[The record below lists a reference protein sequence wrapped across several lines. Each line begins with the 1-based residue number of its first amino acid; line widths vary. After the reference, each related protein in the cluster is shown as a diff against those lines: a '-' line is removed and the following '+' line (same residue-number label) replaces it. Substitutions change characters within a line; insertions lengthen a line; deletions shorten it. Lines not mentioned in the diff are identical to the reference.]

1 MYSHFN
7 KSAPILTH
15 CIYLS
20 WNKVLASDS
29 MLLSVE
35 DGVFLGYITV
45 GFQL

>member
-1 MYSHFN
+1 MYRHFN
-7 KSAPILTH
+7 KRAPILT
-15 CIYLS
+15 YLS
-20 WNKVLASDS
+20 WNEVLASDS

>member
-1 MYSHFN
+1 MYSYFN
-7 KSAPILTH
+7 KSAPILT
-15 CIYLS
+15 YLS

-35 DGVFLGYITV
+35 DSVFLGHITV